1 MSIAIIIPAFKEA
14 DNIEKLIFSIL
25 KVLNDPIII
34 IIDDFPDR
42 ETEEK
47 IKVFNNICYIYRGQ
61 KLGRGSSV
69 IEGMRNL
76 INEKEI
82 NKIIEMDA
90 NLSHDPNELFQDL

>member
-34 IIDDFPDR
+34 IIDDSPDR
-42 ETEEK
+42 ETQEK
-47 IKVFNNICYIYRGQ
+47 IKAFNNIRYIYRGQ
-61 KLGRGSSV
+61 KLGRGSAV

>member
-1 MSIAIIIPAFKEA
+1 
-14 DNIEKLIFSIL
+14 
-25 KVLNDPIII
+25 
-34 IIDDFPDR
+34 
-42 ETEEK
+42 
-47 IKVFNNICYIYRGQ
+47 
-61 KLGRGSSV
+61 LGRGSSV